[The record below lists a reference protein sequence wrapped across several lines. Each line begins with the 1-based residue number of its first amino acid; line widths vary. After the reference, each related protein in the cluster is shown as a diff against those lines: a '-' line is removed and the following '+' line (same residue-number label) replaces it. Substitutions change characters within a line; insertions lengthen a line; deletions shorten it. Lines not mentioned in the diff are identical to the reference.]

1 MWADD
6 QNPITEMPAVNT
18 DETSYSLVEM
28 RGVAIDDPKWDD
40 YINQFTVESMAKMFS
55 NGGWNELADTDNGV
69 PISYDADSP
78 YGLLRRYAE
87 KSASMPIT
95 SGTAALP
102 WSPQPGTWKLPT
114 NWATPS
120 LRKPGSSNRRTAS
133 PSPACTATA

>member
-28 RGVAIDDPKWDD
+28 RGVAIDDPTWDD

-78 YGLLRRYAE
+78 
-87 KSASMPIT
+87 
-95 SGTAALP
+95 
-102 WSPQPGTWKLPT
+102 
-114 NWATPS
+114 
-120 LRKPGSSNRRTAS
+120 TAS
-133 PSPACTATA
+133 TPVC